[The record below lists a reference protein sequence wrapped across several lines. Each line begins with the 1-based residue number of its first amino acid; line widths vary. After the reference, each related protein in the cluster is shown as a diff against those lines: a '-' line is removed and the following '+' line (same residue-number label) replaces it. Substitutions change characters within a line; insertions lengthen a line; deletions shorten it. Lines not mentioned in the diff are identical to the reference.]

1 VPHRRSLAREGS
13 RTRESERA
21 RESENAS
28 PDVAHGFDDTIHTP
42 RAPRNTHTNATEERS
57 VSGLAM
63 RSGSATSK
71 QAAAALQ
78 QRWRRADERARARE
92 SEAALTEG
100 AAVPQALRKGQD
112 PVRCRAS
119 PPVL

>member
-1 VPHRRSLAREGS
+1 MPHRRSLAREGS
-13 RTRESERA
+13 RTRASER
-21 RESENAS
+21 ENAS

-71 QAAAALQ
+71 QQAAALQ
-78 QRWRRADERARARE
+78 QRWRRADERAR
-92 SEAALTEG
+92 
-100 AAVPQALRKGQD
+100 QH
-112 PVRCRAS
+112 
-119 PPVL
+119 